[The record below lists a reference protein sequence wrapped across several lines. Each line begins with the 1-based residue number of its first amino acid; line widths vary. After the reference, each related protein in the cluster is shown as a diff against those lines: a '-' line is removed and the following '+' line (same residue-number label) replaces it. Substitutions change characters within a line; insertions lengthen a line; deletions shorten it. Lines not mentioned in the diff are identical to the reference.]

1 MNKFEDF
8 NFTKLTSEVF
18 KSIKTKQNTLNKQ
31 TSLDQLTR
39 EIILDY
45 NKDHC
50 KPNNTSLNKIQLLT
64 HNGNTKHKSPNSSLY
79 KINQLYNETLSH
91 GKDSNI
97 KSNRKQISQFLDST
111 RILAYNNRKHK
122 NGIDAYNYNIKQLCN
137 KDNNGNKYCN
147 DNNSK
152 CKMSAVQMKL
162 IKMKNEFNC
171 FPKEEKDV
179 VQSKNNKNN
188 KNKKVKLM
196 KCASNGEL
204 NVLDRSINNNYNSIG
219 LRTDLNNFKNELDV
233 FLGNNS
239 FIKHKNNNNNNNM
252 NINENRKL
260 TRTGSCFTLYK
271 NDLSPIK
278 QTKNYGCY

>member
-18 KSIKTKQNTLNKQ
+18 KSIKTKQNILNKQ

-45 NKDHC
+45 NKDHY
-50 KPNNTSLNKIQLLT
+50 KPSNSSLNKIQLLT
-64 HNGNTKHKSPNSSLY
+64 NNGNTKHKSPNSSLY
-79 KINQLYNETLSH
+79 KINQLYNETLTH

-111 RILAYNNRKHK
+111 RILAYNNRKH
-122 NGIDAYNYNIKQLCN
+122 NDIDTYNY
-137 KDNNGNKYCN
+137 NNGNKYCN
-147 DNNSK
+147 DNNNNK
-152 CKMSAVQMKL
+152 CKMSTVQMKL

-171 FPKEEKDV
+171 FPKEEKNV
-179 VQSKNNKNN
+179 LQSKNNKI
-188 KNKKVKLM
+188 VKLM
-196 KCASNGEL
+196 KCASNREL

-239 FIKHKNNNNNNNM
+239 FIKHNNNSNNNNST
-252 NINENRKL
+252 NISEHRKL
-260 TRTGSCFTLYK
+260 TRTASCFTLYK

>member
-18 KSIKTKQNTLNKQ
+18 KSIKTKQNILNKQ
-31 TSLDQLTR
+31 TSLDELTR

-45 NKDHC
+45 NKDHY
-50 KPNNTSLNKIQLLT
+50 KPSNPSLNKIQLLT
-64 HNGNTKHKSPNSSLY
+64 NNGNTKHKSPNSSLY

-97 KSNRKQISQFLDST
+97 KSNHKQISQFLDST
-111 RILAYNNRKHK
+111 RILAYNNRKH

-137 KDNNGNKYCN
+137 KDNKYCN
-147 DNNSK
+147 DNNNNNK

-171 FPKEEKDV
+171 FPKEEKNV
-179 VQSKNNKNN
+179 LQSKN
-188 KNKKVKLM
+188 NKKVKLM

-219 LRTDLNNFKNELDV
+219 LRTDLNNFKNEYMCFWEIIVL
-233 FLGNNS
+233 L
-239 FIKHKNNNNNNNM
+239 
-252 NINENRKL
+252 NIIIIIIITIIIVQILVKIEN
-260 TRTGSCFTLYK
+260 
-271 NDLSPIK
+271 
-278 QTKNYGCY
+278 